1 MALYDYEFS
10 ISDDFTSLPTVNDLN
25 ITILQQQIDT
35 ENSITPPVH
44 HILANIDDDNCLIY
58 FETELTSEE
67 EDVLAGIIANH
78 TGLFED
84 GTDPDDVQEED
95 GGPADINFV
104 FADSANDYHLKFSS
118 SSFRIG
124 CQFIFSGK
132 NQGMPSGVK
141 VIAEGDGCI
150 RLYDKTNNNIIF
162 EWHNKDFG
170 NDFNIWS
177 KAPLDSNL
185 LPSNEAIFELQA
197 KKDGSDNVY
206 ISCFQ
211 LTYSPSITDNEPPDQ
226 SGSCCCSEGG
236 SDDGGDDDD

>member
-1 MALYDYEFS
+1 MALSEYEFS
-10 ISDDFTSLPTVNDLN
+10 ISEDFATLSN
-25 ITILQQQIDT
+25 ISNIKINILQTEID
-35 ENSITPPVH
+35 NDSLITPSVH
-44 HILANIDDDNCLIY
+44 HILANLDEDSCIVY
-58 FETELTSEE
+58 FETELTTVE
-67 EDVLAGIIANH
+67 EDKLIELIANH

-84 GTDPDDVQEED
+84 GTDPDDVQGED
-95 GGPADINFV
+95 GGPANINFV
-104 FADSANDYHLKFSS
+104 FADSADDYHLKFSS

-141 VIAEGDGCI
+141 VIAKGDGCI

-226 SGSCCCSEGG
+226 SGESGC
-236 SDDGGDDDD
+236 DDDN